1 MEIKVD
7 ININLKN
14 INQIIN
20 QLSQLIPSRLEP
32 AEKIEINEKTTE
44 RKIDIIQLREKL
56 VDFGNENGAQQVQ
69 VLLQKYNAKKVT
81 EMKPEDYEKLYNEIT
96 NNVN

>member
-32 AEKIEINEKTTE
+32 AEKIEINKKNTE